1 MRPMEG
7 NRDRRIGRQTESQFF
22 ALLRSGLWNEVPE
35 RLPFAGGVDWEDL
48 YRLSFEQTVVPLV
61 TDGIN
66 RLSQEFLPADRPE
79 LLDPFLGD
87 MMTTSQRNRVLDSF
101 IPKLFENLAGIP
113 VVLVKGQSLAVDYP
127 DPERRQP
134 GDIDLLLLPSSYE
147 AAKAILLPKA
157 TKVLEEEWGILH
169 QGMRFRSIEVE
180 IHGSISTL
188 MSRKLDK
195 KLAAL
200 LEEQFDGRP
209 FPAVT
214 LGGADIPVPDAGF
227 NAVYIFV
234 HFLQHY
240 WAGGIGLRQLIDWM
254 MFISVHKRE
263 IHPVLLEKRLE
274 DLGLLNLWKVFTG
287 FVQEYLGCPM
297 EKLPLAAEPDSGK
310 NARIWRYVRHCGN
323 FGKNV
328 DRTRKKESYL
338 HRKIHSFWRLVVADR
353 LRHFPVFP
361 KESIRFFLGAFG
373 YGLQRL
379 ANGE

>member
-1 MRPMEG
+1 MDG
-7 NRDRRIGRQTESQFF
+7 NRDRRVGQGTDSQFF

-35 RLPFAGGVDWEDL
+35 RAPFAGGTDWEALHDL
-48 YRLSFEQTVVPLV
+48 AFRQTVAPLV

-66 RLSQEFLPADRPE
+66 RLPKELLPAEPE
-79 LLDPFLGD
+79 RLDPFLRD
-87 MMTTSQRNRVLDSF
+87 LMATANRNRVLDAF
-101 IPKLFENLAGIP
+101 VPKLFDALAGIP
-113 VVLVKGQSLAVDYP
+113 VVLVKGQSLALDYP

-147 AAKAILLPKA
+147 AAKDILLPKA
-157 TKVLEEEWGILH
+157 TTVLDEEKEIWH
-169 QGMRFRSIEVE
+169 QGMRFRSVEVE

-188 MSRKLDK
+188 MSRKLDR

-200 LEEQFDGRP
+200 LEEQFDGRILP
-209 FPAVT
+209 GVSI
-214 LGGADIPVPDAGF
+214 GGSSVPVPEADF

-240 WAGGIGLRQLIDWM
+240 WAGGVGLRQFVDWM
-254 MFISVHKRE
+254 TFVSVHKRD
-263 IHPVLLEKRLE
+263 IHPVILEVRLK
-274 DLGLLNLWKVFTG
+274 DLGLLRLWKVFTG
-287 FVQEYLGCPM
+287 FAQEYLGCPV
-297 EKLPLAAEPDSGK
+297 EKLPLAAAPDAGK
-310 NARIWRYVRHCGN
+310 NARIWRYLRRCGN

-328 DRTRKKESYL
+328 DRARRKETYL
-338 HRKIHSFWRLVVADR
+338 VRKIHSLWRLVIADR

-379 ANGE
+379 AKGE

>member
-1 MRPMEG
+1 MEG
-7 NRDRRIGRQTESQFF
+7 NRDRRVGQGTDGQFF

-35 RLPFAGGVDWEDL
+35 RAFFASGTDWEAL
-48 YRLSFEQTVVPLV
+48 YRLASAQTVVPLV

-66 RLSQEFLPADRPE
+66 RLPRELLPAEPE
-79 LLDPFLGD
+79 RLDPFLGD
-87 MMTTSQRNRVLDSF
+87 MVATSKRNRQLDAF
-101 IPKLFENLAGIP
+101 VPKLFGALAGIP

-134 GDIDLLLLPSSYE
+134 GDIDLLLLPSAYE
-147 AAKAILLPKA
+147 AAKAVLLPKA
-157 TKVLEEEWGILH
+157 TKVLEEEAAIWH
-169 QGMRFRSIEVE
+169 QGMYFRSIEVE

-209 FPAVT
+209 LPEVSID
-214 LGGADIPVPDAGF
+214 GVGIPVPEADF

-234 HFLQHY
+234 HFLHHY
-240 WAGGIGLRQLIDWM
+240 WAGGVGLRQLVDWM
-254 MFISVHKRE
+254 TFVSVHKRE
-263 IHPVLLEKRLE
+263 IHPVVLEVRLK
-274 DLGLLNLWKVFTG
+274 DLGLLHLWKVFTG
-287 FVQEYLGCPM
+287 FAQEYLGCPP
-297 EKLPLAAEPDSGK
+297 EKLPLAAAPDAAK
-310 NARIWRYVRHCGN
+310 NARIWRYIRRSGN

-328 DRTRKKESYL
+328 ERSRGEEPYL
-338 HRKIHSFWRLVVADR
+338 VRKIHSLWRLVIADR

-361 KESIRFFLGAFG
+361 KESVRFFLGAFG

-379 ANGE
+379 AKGE